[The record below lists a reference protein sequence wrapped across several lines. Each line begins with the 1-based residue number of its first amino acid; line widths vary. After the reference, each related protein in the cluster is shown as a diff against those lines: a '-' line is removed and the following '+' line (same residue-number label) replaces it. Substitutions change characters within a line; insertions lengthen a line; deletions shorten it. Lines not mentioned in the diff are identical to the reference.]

1 MAFIIPVGINW
12 ADGVTTLPVQPN
24 GTTGGTPTI
33 VGTPLPTANVEM
45 YYSGA
50 LTDLIQEADGSP
62 EVERAEQCTCRH
74 ELKMP
79 YTTGLS
85 YWSVMGRG
93 TMVTDTAGNIWRILS
108 CNIKRLSEPC
118 AIGIA
123 PAPITYTVWCNFSYV
138 AESIS
143 FDSPPDDFDVQE
155 MSLDLNI
162 IKHPRYAWALNP
174 YVTDAS
180 TYAQVGDTK
189 IYYTEQKEA
198 IIRMIQNYIDSP
210 FYPSAA
216 MVQGLIQSSILSML
230 NPTVAGGTTGAFQV
244 NYPNPKYAQPN
255 GSSTIPAPVTW
266 DGTNASLAK
275 ISTDVQFLLV
285 SVPCDLGNVS
295 DPIAIAIAAA
305 KELISKL
312 WRQEDTPYI
321 AGYKIVWTQKVF
333 STVYLNCGGY
343 IEDPRQIVPQYFMNP
358 FNNGVIPRS
367 YASAGYVYDTSAPDP
382 SASIFDLLPIINPQ
396 CYSVTGK
403 RGGALSFSC
412 LRTTDTIRYDRTFF
426 DLTHSW
432 TCATVGAWDYQL
444 YTNAER
450 PQVASDYTTTFN

>member
-12 ADGVTTLPVQPN
+12 ADGATVLPVQPN
-24 GTTGGTPTI
+24 GTFGGTPI
-33 VGTPLPTANVEM
+33 IIGTPLPTEQVEM
-45 YYSGA
+45 YYSGD
-50 LTDLIQEADGSP
+50 LTDLIQEESGSP
-62 EVERAEQCTCRH
+62 EIERAEQCTCRH

-79 YTTGLS
+79 YTDGLQ

-93 TMVTDTAGNIWRILS
+93 VMVTDTAGNIWRILS
-108 CNIKRLSEPC
+108 CNIKRLNEPC
-118 AIGIA
+118 VIGV
-123 PAPITYTVWCNFSYV
+123 PPSQTVTVWCNFSYV

-155 MSLDLNI
+155 LSLDLSI

-180 TYAQVGDTK
+180 TYSQVGDTR
-189 IYYTEQKEA
+189 IYYVDQKEA
-198 IIRMIQNYIDSP
+198 IIRMIQNYIESP

-216 MVQGLIQSSILSML
+216 MVQGLIQSQILSML
-230 NPTVAGGTTGAFQV
+230 TPTVAGGTSGTFQI
-244 NYPNPKYAQPN
+244 NYPNPNYVQPN
-255 GSSTIPAPVTW
+255 GNAEIPTPVTW
-266 DGTNASLAK
+266 DGTNASLVN
-275 ISTDVQFLLV
+275 ISTNVQFLLV
-285 SVPCDLGNVS
+285 SVPYDLANDS
-295 DPIAIAIAAA
+295 DPISIALAAA

-321 AGYKIVWTQKVF
+321 AGYKVVWIQKVF
-333 STVYLNCGGY
+333 STVYLDCGGY
-343 IEDPRQIVPQYFMNP
+343 IQDPRQIVPQYFMNP

-367 YASAGYVYDTSAPDP
+367 YASSGYVFDTSTPDA

-396 CYSVTGK
+396 CYSVTGL
-403 RGGALSFSC
+403 RNGALSFSC

-432 TCATVGAWDYQL
+432 TCATVGAWDAQL
-444 YTNAER
+444 YTNSER
-450 PQVASDYTTTFN
+450 PQVASDYTTLYN